1 MLLITHSICAFII
14 LFFLISSVI
23 VAIDALIYKKR
34 YDIKHKKYFLIT
46 FIFSHIQLLL
56 GLTWYI
62 ISPYYQILT
71 TGEMGIIMKNA
82 DTRLLVIEHP
92 ITMVI
97 AIIIIT
103 LGWFNFKKQTI
114 DYNKYKTIAIYYTIA
129 LILIL
134 LRIPWGQ
141 WDMIY

>member
-1 MLLITHSICAFII
+1 
-14 LFFLISSVI
+14 
-23 VAIDALIYKKR
+23 
-34 YDIKHKKYFLIT
+34 
-46 FIFSHIQLLL
+46 
-56 GLTWYI
+56 
-62 ISPYYQILT
+62 
-71 TGEMGIIMKNA
+71 MGVIMKNA